1 MKKSNY
7 QLAIERMEKE
17 VIRATTQVE
26 KLAQLYSQHK
36 KGTK

>member
-1 MKKSNY
+1 MKKSSY

-17 VIRATTQVE
+17 VVRATAQVE

-36 KGTK
+36 KETK